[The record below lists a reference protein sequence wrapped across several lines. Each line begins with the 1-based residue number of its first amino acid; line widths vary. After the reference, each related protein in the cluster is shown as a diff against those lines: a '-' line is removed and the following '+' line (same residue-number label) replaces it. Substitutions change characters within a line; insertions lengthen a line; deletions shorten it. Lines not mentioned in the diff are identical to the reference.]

1 MSISRDRHGSC
12 RENTD
17 ARSRARRALSDHTT
31 ARTILSGRV
40 SSMHYGCLPQRATKF
55 LHRHERRGSRR
66 EGPRS
71 PCPRPTAAPVH
82 RCACSPRVVCLSLTR
97 ALITSLPSCGQ
108 HHLRT
113 QLAESADAHHDCNAL
128 LAVPSHRCALIVNS
142 SSSHQP
148 HLISTI
154 SSRSRLD
161 LDDLVQVS
169 SRSRRSRPGLVSISP
184 RGTRSVRARDPRR
197 GATPAPSAAPPRARQ
212 LACASG
218 CRRGRWWMSAR
229 SLVDVGEVAS

>member
-161 LDDLVQVS
+161 LAE
-169 SRSRRSRPGLVSISP
+169 RHEIRP
-184 RGTRSVRARDPRR
+184 RARSTPGGDAGAER
-197 GATPAPSAAPPRARQ
+197 GATSRAT
-212 LACASG
+212 
-218 CRRGRWWMSAR
+218 AR
-229 SLVDVGEVAS
+229 VR